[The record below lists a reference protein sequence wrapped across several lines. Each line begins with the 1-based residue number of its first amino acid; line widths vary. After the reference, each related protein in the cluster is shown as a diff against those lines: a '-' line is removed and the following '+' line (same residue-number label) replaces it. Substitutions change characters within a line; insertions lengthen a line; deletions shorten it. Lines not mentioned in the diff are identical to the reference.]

1 MGVARPHRE
10 EVEGGIVHAFARGNA
25 KQPIYFDD
33 ADREAYLRILGLV
46 IKKRRWRCLAYCLM
60 DNHVH
65 LLLETPEAN
74 LAAGMQSLHG
84 VYAQTFNER
93 HDRVGHLFQGRY
105 GSVRITTDSHL
116 WTTVRYIALNPVA
129 AGLSTR
135 PAEWKWS
142 SYCAL
147 GAGMPTWLDH
157 GRLLEL
163 LPGTGADPQGRYVDF
178 VEGEGPRAPMVV
190 ADAF

>member
-1 MGVARPHRE
+1 VCVARPHRE
-10 EVEGGIVHAFARGNA
+10 ELEGGIFHVFARGNA
-25 KQPIYFDD
+25 KQSIYFDD

-46 IKKRRWRCLAYCLM
+46 TKKRRWRCLAYCLM

-93 HDRVGHLFQGRY
+93 HERVGHLFQGRY
-105 GSVRITTDSHL
+105 GSVRITTDSQL

-129 AGLSTR
+129 AGFCTR
-135 PAEWKWS
+135 PAKWRWS
-142 SYCAL
+142 SYCAI

-157 GRLLEL
+157 GRLLDL
-163 LPGTGADPQGRYVDF
+163 LSGTGADPQGRLVDL
-178 VEGEGPRAPMVV
+178 VEG
-190 ADAF
+190 

>member
-1 MGVARPHRE
+1 VARPHRE
-10 EVEGGIVHAFARGNA
+10 ELEGGIFHVFARGNA

-60 DNHVH
+60 ENHVH
-65 LLLETPEAN
+65 LVLETPEAN

-105 GSVRITTDSHL
+105 GSVRITTDSQL

-129 AGLSTR
+129 ARLCTR

-142 SYCAL
+142 SYCAF

-163 LPGTGADPQGRYVDF
+163 LSGAGADPQGGYVDF
-178 VEGEGPRAPMVV
+178 VEGEGRRVATVV
-190 ADAF
+190 ADAS